1 KKERIDQ
8 KDNLEEASRKSSR
21 IELLAFP
28 SDEKNKLS
36 PWLTLPEKAFN
47 AVNKVQGKGS
57 YRGYEGINS
66 GGANAVYWLNILG
79 VASRRKEKIDIPAY
93 LRNILGI
100 KAEEIEIKEI
110 VVENITKGMKKG
122 VKKIKPPVAIE
133 DFFVFP
139 LIKTQHLS
147 KWELKGYV
155 YTLQMQDPKKRRGY
169 DERGVK
175 VNFSKTYGYL
185 KGFEDVIRKRSSRVV
200 RQLMEKG
207 PFYSMYAVSK
217 YTFSPYKVVW
227 NQMGSKL
234 SACVISS
241 VNDEFL
247 GEKMVLPEHV
257 LAFVPTEN
265 ENEAHFICAVLNSS
279 VVDLTIRSI
288 AGGTK
293 SFGTPKII
301 EETIRIPKFDAN
313 NEIHCKLAELSK
325 GAHEFASKEEEDEL
339 RRIEEEIDREVERLF
354 GLNEKEEGEVREAL
368 RVVYGEGEVVEAE
381 EEVEEREVGVKREE
395 GARERALEG
404 VIKRFKESE

>member
-1 KKERIDQ
+1 MEIGGIYTF
-8 KDNLEEASRKSSR
+8 LRKW
-21 IELLAFP
+21 
-28 SDEKNKLS
+28 D
-36 PWLTLPEKAFN
+36 TTH
-47 AVNKVQGKGS
+47 

-79 VASRRKEKIDIPAY
+79 GASRRKEKIEIPAH
-93 LRNILGI
+93 LRNIFGI
-100 KAEEIEIKEI
+100 KMGEEIEIKEI

-147 KWELKGYV
+147 KWKLKGYV
-155 YTLQMQDPKKRRGY
+155 YTLQMQDPKKRIGY
-169 DERGVK
+169 DERWVK
-175 VNFSKTYGYL
+175 VNFPKTYGYL

-257 LAFVPTEN
+257 LAFIPTDN
-265 ENEAHFICAVLNSS
+265 DNEAHFICAVLNSS
-279 VVDLTIRSI
+279 VVDLAIRSI

-293 SFGTPKII
+293 SFGTPKIV
-301 EETIRIPKFDAN
+301 ENTIRMPKFDTN
-313 NEIHCKLAELSK
+313 NENHSKLVELSK
-325 GAHEFASKEEEDEL
+325 KAHEIAPKEEATEL
-339 RRIEEEIDREVERLF
+339 REVEEVIDRKVANLF
-354 GLNEKEEGEVREAL
+354 GLNEEEVEEVKEAL
-368 RVVYGEGEVVEAE
+368 RIVYGEGEVVEAE
-381 EEVEEREVGVKREE
+381 EEIVEKAAEVKREG
-395 GARERALEG
+395 GARKRELEG
-404 VIKRFKESE
+404 LVKKFKEGE